1 MNKFILNDLKAESIT
16 LIHSDKLDKVFS
28 DFAMEDKYDFDLKS
42 YKEFI
47 SSSIRSYGVTEFVQ
61 VMRNFIEHGI
71 NVNVI
76 TIEECGKIGE
86 LLQSIDEDGIV
97 LLNVIEDGGESVLFY
112 RKEDYSCRPIDLDEF
127 ELSIYDNQMMKIEY
141 NNREFYCLTVLLN
154 SFISDKDRVLVFSDS
169 IIDYSNLLE
178 NSVMNESVEVVSKFH
193 SGDLIKAIN
202 EYRVFESELDHKT
215 MTYSIENIFKAT
227 PAIKYFSDKY
237 EINYNNALRDK
248 ITWIDLLISRGPINF
263 FKHLYTLYKKYGRNI
278 EVHPGFLN
286 LMESHNG
293 KKFVINFYLDRNEI
307 IAFRGIVNEGNIE
320 EALKEAYSKY
330 GLDVKDGIIEYN
342 GYTLNQPKN
351 YLERLEK
358 NGIFTFSS
366 APEKRKVEI
375 IEDEV
380 IDTDPEFEKKLRG
393 NIKDFRKN
401 RTDDKKTLDSLFK
414 DTSADTQEQ
423 EPGDDTQVR
432 KKRPRINNL
441 SQYSVTRDKNGN
453 IIGKSRSKN
462 FPRKNES
469 YGDLF
474 ESIYIQDIVYN
485 ILNDDKYSDLTLE
498 ELVESFDENEIKLF
512 KIMQES
518 KNTGANASIE
528 KVKKAI
534 SYLKGIDVSD
544 IEKIHDEANNWV
556 YQLKGKDGWTTIS
569 YDEVNDCLDNHE
581 ETLTESETYDESYT
595 HFVINK
601 LDNTIVDGYDYGDA
615 EKEDIIEWVKQDLKD
630 RFDGEL
636 KLKDVKIVTRAAA
649 IKQNI
654 GLTYDNA
661 FKMNENTAFTLKAED
676 LTSAVESYINCA
688 LWAEELDDADITV
701 EETEVK
707 RVSEDIKKF
716 YDIVSDEFGTELT
729 NHIFSLSGVDVSNSV
744 GHELYLSR
752 NGHGSGFFDADEFD
766 SIKDG
771 LSDRLQELAGEMG
784 TDDYFVLLASDYNED
799 DSTLE
804 SRILNSEL
812 GRKVLTDM
820 IKDKDVSDSV
830 LEAALN
836 KMDSTKIENLYEAI
850 SKQEKLNR
858 INENK
863 K

>member
-1 MNKFILNDLKAESIT
+1 MNKFILNDLKAESVT

-76 TIEECGKIGE
+76 TIEDCGKVGE

-112 RKEDYSCRPIDLDEF
+112 RKEDYSCRPIDFDEF
-127 ELSIYDNQMMKIEY
+127 ELSIYDNQMMKIDY

-178 NSVMNESVEVVSKFH
+178 SSVMNESVEVVSKFH

-202 EYRVFESELDHKT
+202 EYRVFDTELDHKT
-215 MTYSIENIFKAT
+215 MAYSIENIFKAT
-227 PAIKYFSDKY
+227 PAIKYFSNKY
-237 EINYNNALRDK
+237 EIDYNNALRDK
-248 ITWIDLLISRGPINF
+248 ITWVDLLISRGPINF

-278 EVHPGFLN
+278 EIHPGFLN

-293 KKFVINFYLDRNEI
+293 KELVVNFFLDRNEI
-307 IAFRGIVNEGNIE
+307 IAFRGVFNNGGDIKK
-320 EALKEAYSKY
+320 ALEDAYNRY
-330 GLDVKDGIIEYN
+330 GLDIKDGKIEYN
-342 GYTLNQPKN
+342 GYTITQPNN
-351 YLERLEK
+351 YLEKLE
-358 NGIFTFSS
+358 NSGIFTLSS
-366 APEKRKVEI
+366 LPEKREI
-375 IEDEV
+375 EIVDNDDEV
-380 IDTDPEFEKKLRG
+380 VIGDDPEFERNFKK
-393 NIKDFRKN
+393 NINDIRKN
-401 RTDDKKTLDSLFK
+401 KKDDSKPLNSLFK
-414 DTSADTQEQ
+414 DTSTEEQ
-423 EPGDDTQVR
+423 PKEEETQVR

-441 SQYSVTRDKNGN
+441 SQYKVTRDNNGN

-474 ESIYIQDIVYN
+474 ENIYIQDIVYN
-485 ILNDDKYSDLTLE
+485 ILNDEKYSDLTLE

-512 KIMQES
+512 KIMKES
-518 KNTGANASIE
+518 NSGANPSIE

-534 SYLKGIDVSD
+534 SYLRGVDVSD
-544 IEKIHDEANNWV
+544 ITKIHDEANNWA

-569 YDEVNDCLDNHE
+569 YDEVNDCLDKHE

-601 LDNTIVDGYDYGDA
+601 SDNTIVDAYDYGDA

-636 KLKDVKIVTRAAA
+636 KFKDVKIVTRAAA

-661 FKMNENTAFTLKAED
+661 FKMNENAAFTLKAED

-688 LWAEELDDADITV
+688 LWVEELDDADITV
-701 EETEVK
+701 DETEVK

-716 YDIVSDEFGTELT
+716 YDIVSNEFGTELA
-729 NHIFSLSGVDVSNSV
+729 NHIFSLSGTDVSSSV

-771 LSDRLQELAGEMG
+771 LSDRLQDLAREMG
-784 TDDYFVLLASDYNED
+784 TDDYFTLLKLED
-799 DSTLE
+799 EEESTLE
-804 SRILNSEL
+804 SKILKSEL
-812 GRKVLTDM
+812 GRKVLTEM
-820 IKDKDVSDSV
+820 IKDKDVSDSM

-836 KMDSTKIENLYEAI
+836 KMDSTKVEKLYEAI
-850 SKQEKLNR
+850 SKQEKLN
-858 INENK
+858 K